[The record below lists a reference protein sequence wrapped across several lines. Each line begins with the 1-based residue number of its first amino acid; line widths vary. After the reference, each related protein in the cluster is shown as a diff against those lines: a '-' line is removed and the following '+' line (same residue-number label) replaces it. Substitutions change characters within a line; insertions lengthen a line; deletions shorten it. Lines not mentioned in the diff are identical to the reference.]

1 MRKFYFTFFT
11 ILFTLIHS
19 QAQFNKSKLNEF
31 FDALEQNDKFN
42 GSVALSQNGNII
54 YERSVGFA
62 DVENNLKI
70 NNQTLFRIGSI
81 SKTYTATLIMMA
93 VEENRI
99 SIDQSIDKFF
109 PQLEKAENISIEMLL
124 NHRSGIFNITADPT
138 YLTWNTQPQTKAD
151 LLSKIAN
158 YKRNFEPGQQLEY
171 SNSNYILLTFIL
183 EEIYQKSY
191 AEILDEKIVKPL
203 DLNRTKV
210 GDKINSS
217 NNEANSYQ
225 LKGSTW
231 VKFSESDLSIPLG
244 AGVIISTPK
253 EVIQFGV
260 VLFNE
265 KLVSSKTLD
274 QMIKLND
281 GFGYGLISFPF
292 NDKRS
297 FGHTGGIDQFSSM
310 WAYFPEEKVSFAIVS
325 NGSDISNNDIA
336 IAMLSS
342 VFDVEID
349 IPTFKSRD
357 EIEAGIYGTFY
368 NGQIGMHIQVNEHE
382 GQVFAQATGQM
393 PFPLEKV
400 SETVY
405 TFEMGGIEIEY
416 AEDLKSFTL
425 KQGGGEYVFNKE

>member
-1 MRKFYFTFFT
+1 MRTFYFTLIT
-11 ILFTLIHS
+11 ILFAFIHS
-19 QAQFNKSKLNEF
+19 QAQFNKSKLNKF
-31 FDALEQNDKFN
+31 FDVLEQNDKFN

-93 VEENRI
+93 VEENEI
-99 SIDQSIDKFF
+99 SIDQNIEKFF

-151 LLSKIAN
+151 LLSKISN
-158 YKRNFEPGQQLEY
+158 YKRNFEPGLQMEY

-183 EEIYQKSY
+183 EDIYQKSY
-191 AEILDEKIVKPL
+191 AEIIDEKIVKPL
-203 DLNRTKV
+203 NLNRTKL
-210 GDKINSS
+210 GGKINSS

-225 LKGSTW
+225 LKVATW
-231 VKFSESDLSIPLG
+231 VKFSETDLSILLG
-244 AGVIISTPK
+244 AGAISSTPK
-253 EVIQFGV
+253 EMIQFGEA
-260 VLFNE
+260 LFNE

-274 QMIKLND
+274 QMRKLND

-297 FGHTGGIDQFSSM
+297 LGHTGGIDQFSSM
-310 WAYFPEEKVSFAIVS
+310 WGYFPEEKVSFAIVS

-405 TFEMGGIEIEY
+405 TI
-416 AEDLKSFTL
+416 
-425 KQGGGEYVFNKE
+425 

>member
-1 MRKFYFTFFT
+1 M
-11 ILFTLIHS
+11 
-19 QAQFNKSKLNEF
+19 F
-31 FDALEQNDKFN
+31 FDGSKMLN
-42 GSVALSQNGNII
+42 GSGAGVVLVSP
-54 YERSVGFA
+54 R
-62 DVENNLKI
+62 
-70 NNQTLFRIGSI
+70 
-81 SKTYTATLIMMA
+81 
-93 VEENRI
+93 
-99 SIDQSIDKFF
+99 
-109 PQLEKAENISIEMLL
+109 
-124 NHRSGIFNITADPT
+124 
-138 YLTWNTQPQTKAD
+138 
-151 LLSKIAN
+151 
-158 YKRNFEPGQQLEY
+158 
-171 SNSNYILLTFIL
+171 
-183 EEIYQKSY
+183 
-191 AEILDEKIVKPL
+191 
-203 DLNRTKV
+203 
-210 GDKINSS
+210 GDKLSYVLPIHYNSS

-244 AGVIISTPK
+244 AGAIISTPK
-253 EVIQFGV
+253 EVIQFGEA
-260 VLFNE
+260 LFNE

-274 QMIKLND
+274 QMIKLNE

-310 WAYFPEEKVSFAIVS
+310 WGYFPEEKVSFAIVS
-325 NGSDISNNDIA
+325 NGSEFPINDIA

-357 EIEAGIYGTFY
+357 EIEAGIDGTFY